1 MYSDV
6 FLESCVCLLCIL
18 CHTFYI
24 ETDKLYIL
32 TGAFKREITIRF
44 IGSISISYC
53 FISNRKGNIDH
64 FLL

>member
-32 TGAFKREITIRF
+32 TGAFKKANKIRF
-44 IGSISISYC
+44 RGSISMVC
-53 FISNRKGNIDH
+53 FQISNRKGNIDN